1 MLTHPKN
8 KNVVAPAKKK
18 TGKNHEF
25 IWGQPHNPRRS
36 VVKYDGDKCYRCHKP
51 FENGD
56 KITSR
61 VNRWGCTKH
70 YHKKCFLGLY
80 I

>member
-1 MLTHPKN
+1 MLKPQANSKN
-8 KNVVAPAKKK
+8 R
-18 TGKNHEF
+18 TF
-25 IWGQPHNPRRS
+25 IWGQQHNPHKKLR
-36 VVKYDGDKCYRCHKP
+36 KYDGDKCYRCHKP

-61 VNRWGCTKH
+61 VNRCGCAKH
-70 YHKKCFLGLY
+70 YHTNCFEALY